1 MLLVSTSAL
10 LRDRDKAIAV
20 QRLDRALTIAVVSA
34 ITSFAFAAI
43 AMAAFGWPMV
53 GTATQWLMSN
63 VLGAAV
69 FLPTAMLV
77 TRKRLQA
84 ILTWTG
90 GLRLL
95 AWSVGCGA
103 IMVTAQSVGHF
114 PFAYV
119 MVPLLIAASRLPSLD
134 IAIVCMISGLCALV
148 HATSGYV
155 LNFQHE
161 GDTIT
166 AGFQFAVA
174 VNIVMPV
181 LGNLLLDQIRRGNS
195 RVAASEERVRR
206 AMDQSAVGMLNIDL
220 TGRIIESNPAF
231 ARMLG
236 YVPADLDGRRVQ
248 EFTPAEDL
256 AIGNDTMA
264 AAARGEIEHCRFQK
278 RYLHRDGTKI
288 WVEITAS
295 IMRSQETGSRST

>member
-1 MLLVSTSAL
+1 
-10 LRDRDKAIAV
+10 
-20 QRLDRALTIAVVSA
+20 
-34 ITSFAFAAI
+34 
-43 AMAAFGWPMV
+43 
-53 GTATQWLMSN
+53 
-63 VLGAAV
+63 
-69 FLPTAMLV
+69 
-77 TRKRLQA
+77 
-84 ILTWTG
+84 
-90 GLRLL
+90 
-95 AWSVGCGA
+95 
-103 IMVTAQSVGHF
+103 
-114 PFAYV
+114 
-119 MVPLLIAASRLPSLD
+119 MVPLLIAAARLPSLD
-134 IAIVCMISGLCALV
+134 IAIVCMVSGLCALV

-155 LNFQHE
+155 LSFQQE

-248 EFTPAEDL
+248 EFTPAED
-256 AIGNDTMA
+256 
-264 AAARGEIEHCRFQK
+264 
-278 RYLHRDGTKI
+278 
-288 WVEITAS
+288 WP
-295 IMRSQETGSRST
+295 